1 MERYCEAAVQALSGA
16 GPLPRASSSHGRETR
31 RRRDFFA
38 SPCSSSHLST
48 ERLLCFG
55 VAVVGNTEENSNSL
69 LFGFNRKEGVQVTGK
84 VDERCPHAE
93 RSAPFRRW
101 EGGRTRGT
109 AGRESL
115 APAPRLRTCS
125 AAASQGGATGLGTGQ
140 RIPGRRACCP
150 VVTPGPRSA
159 GVNDRRR
166 RQSEDGRCSLCRRP
180 QPPLSRHHIALSLSN
195 TARAPRLAGPRPR
208 PRAPPPYWVPSRDC
222 AFGPASFPFVRRG
235 CARALRQ
242 ATALGP
248 ALAEPPR
255 QSPSHGAGTTR
266 PYPPQ
271 CTYPRGG
278 GRGTRKGPRPRG
290 VGAASSPARPAQSQ
304 ALPAFHG
311 LQYGAERGAR
321 AWPGAAGTGARLCP
335 PRPRQGP
342 LLPWS
347 GAGG

>member
-208 PRAPPPYWVPSRDC
+208 PRAPASVLGAVAGLRVRPRVLSLCAPRVRAGAAPSDRAWTGARRASASVAKPRCRHDAAVPPTVYLPAGRWERDTKRSAPTGGRRCLVP
-222 AFGPASFPFVRRG
+222 GPASPKPGAPGLPRPPVRG
-235 CARALRQ
+235 
-242 ATALGP
+242 
-248 ALAEPPR
+248 
-255 QSPSHGAGTTR
+255 GAGR
-266 PYPPQ
+266 ESLARCRGHGGPP
-271 CTYPRGG
+271 
-278 GRGTRKGPRPRG
+278 
-290 VGAASSPARPAQSQ
+290 VSAPA
-304 ALPAFHG
+304 
-311 LQYGAERGAR
+311 
-321 AWPGAAGTGARLCP
+321 
-335 PRPRQGP
+335 
-342 LLPWS
+342 
-347 GAGG
+347 